1 MPRAPRPVAGRL
13 LGAAFL
19 MVVLAAV
26 SYAFWDRPVANWAFH
41 LSRFWANTARR
52 LSGLGEGMYW
62 LTLVVVVWVTA
73 RLRKKPGIALWA
85 GKTAIAIAAAGLAAN
100 ALKVIAGRARP
111 RALDDGVFGFHFF
124 EVGYRFNSFPSGH
137 AAIAG
142 AVAASICLARPAAW
156 PLAALL
162 WLALAGGRVLTGSH
176 FVSDVLAG
184 GAVGVAVMV
193 GIVAAARRGRERAS
207 GGDAASHRENV
218 VS

>member
-1 MPRAPRPVAGRL
+1 MPRAPRPVADRL
-13 LGAAFL
+13 LGAALL
-19 MVVLAAV
+19 MLVLAAV

-137 AAIAG
+137 AATAG

-162 WLALAGGRVLTGSH
+162 WMALAGGRVLTGSH

>member
-1 MPRAPRPVAGRL
+1 MPRAPRPVADRL
-13 LGAAFL
+13 LGAALL
-19 MVVLAAV
+19 MLVLAAV

-162 WLALAGGRVLTGSH
+162 WMALAGGRVLTGSH